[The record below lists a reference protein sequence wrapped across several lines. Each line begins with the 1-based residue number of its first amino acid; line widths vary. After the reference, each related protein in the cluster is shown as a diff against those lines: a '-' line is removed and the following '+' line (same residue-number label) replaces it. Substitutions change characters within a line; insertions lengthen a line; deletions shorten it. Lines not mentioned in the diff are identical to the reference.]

1 MRYRD
6 LCETGPWKQYHGR
19 SRPCL
24 IASPHP
30 LGKADCVIVEADG
43 AWGTVTTGRTR
54 VFHGYFVEVKGPSG
68 EVWLGEDRHS
78 VRNALR
84 QASDLAGQVGWIVL
98 AIGLESDW
106 RESGLSANSGY
117 GYHPAYPDRAVH
129 MLEPPPRERSAHRDN
144 P

>member
-6 LCETGPWKQYHGR
+6 LCETRSWKHYCGR
-19 SRPCL
+19 CRPCL

-30 LGKADCVIVEADG
+30 LGEADCVIVEADG
-43 AWGTVTTGRTR
+43 EWGTITTGRAK
-54 VFHGYFVEVKGPSG
+54 VFYGYFVKIRGASG
-68 EVWLGEDRHS
+68 EAWLGEDRHS
-78 VRNALR
+78 IRNALL

-129 MLEPPPRERSAHRDN
+129 MLEPPPQTHSAGRGR